1 LHWLGSWGDETWF
14 KNHVCCFK
22 LYINPWHF
30 VRLPVGSIIVFVG
43 FWYIIFIIDLLPIS
57 PFVLETAFFIVL
69 CMVFL
74 KEDDSPAYIFLF
86 YYLEWFAIKL
96 YRSLS
101 LST

>member
-1 LHWLGSWGDETWF
+1 
-14 KNHVCCFK
+14 
-22 LYINPWHF
+22 
-30 VRLPVGSIIVFVG
+30 VG